1 MVKIPSAKR
10 STLHFFMKNLRNG
23 KNMTEP
29 QIMSIFPKPQL
40 NRVVAITYENSKDVI
55 AVLIPE

>member
-1 MVKIPSAKR
+1 MVKKEIHLLKGQPFI
-10 STLHFFMKNLRNG
+10 FFMKNLRNG

-40 NRVVAITYENSKDVI
+40 NRAVAIPK
-55 AVLIPE
+55 